1 MDLNKRLREH
11 TGLTPTDQCLRDYFL
26 RYPERVARMN
36 TRQLAEATFTSPSAV
51 VRFCRKFGYQGLQ
64 DFKADYFSAIPDALA
79 FDLPDSDFPFQADTP
94 PDVLVRDLLKLEAG
108 TLHRLS
114 ASLDFDA
121 FDRAAALLSGASSIE
136 LCAAGS
142 GLYLLEEFAFRL
154 MKFGFRINMISNS
167 VNLSYIA
174 NQMDSTHCL
183 LVVSYTGMN
192 ESIGSAM
199 RFARQHGTPILLI
212 TAHADSPAARLSDC
226 VLLLPLLESNDNK
239 ISTFSSSIAAKAMLD
254 LLFARLFQ
262 NDYDAN
268 CDFVRRDAAR
278 LSVRRPSASAEGCLF
293 SFRLLCGSAS
303 RPAAG

>member
-26 RYPERVARMN
+26 RYPERAARMN

-64 DFKADYFSAIPDALA
+64 DFKGVYFSAIPDAPA
-79 FDLPDSDFPFQADTP
+79 FDLPDGDFPFQADTP
-94 PDVLVRDLLKLEAG
+94 PDGRVRDLLNLAEG
-108 TLHRLS
+108 TLHRL
-114 ASLDFDA
+114 ASTLDPAA
-121 FDRAAALLSGASSIE
+121 FDQAAAMLGGAGSIE

-154 MKFGFRINMISNS
+154 MKFGFRVNVISNS
-167 VNLSYIA
+167 VNLSYLA
-174 NQMDSTHCL
+174 NQMDPTHCL
-183 LVVSYTGMN
+183 LLLSYTGMN
-192 ESIGSAM
+192 EAIGSAM
-199 RFARQHGTPILLI
+199 RFARQHGTPVLLI
-212 TAHADSPAARLSDC
+212 TGHADSPAARLSDC

-239 ISTFSSSIAAKAMLD
+239 ISTFSSTIAAKAMLD

-262 NDYDAN
+262 NNYSAN

-278 LSVRRPSASAEGCLF
+278 LSLRRPVGFQDGINGTSH
-293 SFRLLCGSAS
+293 S
-303 RPAAG
+303 R